1 MRGKMF
7 MGNGSSRPGTLVS
20 KGRAEALPLEIIYIP
35 ACVHR
40 LCPLTMLCSLLID
53 VRSDFLKARE

>member
-20 KGRAEALPLEIIYIP
+20 KGRAEALPLEIIHQKIYIP
-35 ACVHR
+35 AV
-40 LCPLTMLCSLLID
+40 LL
-53 VRSDFLKARE
+53 